1 MNNRKKLEARARSIV
16 EELRARRTPSQ
27 KQAEHA
33 IRSDRRDHDENVDPA
48 SDEYVDEGA
57 WGVDEPESMSTSER
71 QAARATRGRSG
82 RAS

>member
-33 IRSDRRDHDENVDPA
+33 IRSDRRDHDESVDPA
-48 SDEYVDEGA
+48 GDEY
-57 WGVDEPESMSTSER
+57 VDEPESMSTSER

>member
-1 MNNRKKLEARARSIV
+1 MNEKQKLEDRVRSIV
-16 EELRARRTPSQ
+16 EELHARRTPSQ

-33 IRSDRRDHDENVDPA
+33 IGSDRRDRDEDHDPA
-48 SDEYVDEGA
+48 VDEYVDEGA